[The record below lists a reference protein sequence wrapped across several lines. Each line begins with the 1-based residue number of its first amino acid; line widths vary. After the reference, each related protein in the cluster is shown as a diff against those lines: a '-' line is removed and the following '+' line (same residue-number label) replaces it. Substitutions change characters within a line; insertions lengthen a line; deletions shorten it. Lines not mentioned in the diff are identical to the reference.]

1 MGGSSAGRRASRGVC
16 AVLRA
21 QTGPRG
27 ACRPTELRSVAG
39 GGAVFPAAN
48 APGVALVGLQGA
60 RPPPPCRAAVGA
72 AGGHVG
78 AGGWARAAWAG
89 AAQAAKSPAVSRWLL
104 TSLVPSSSRS
114 APASPTHPGL
124 MSPRSSG
131 LQTPECLSREGS
143 PIPHDSDF
151 GAKLASVPEYRY
163 SQSAP
168 GKSGFALRSAV
179 AGPGLGWRGCRST
192 RRPCTPSPC
201 RLPRQRPARGHGR
214 ASPTS

>member
-1 MGGSSAGRRASRGVC
+1 MLQAWPSWGRGARGRLPRARLPSGPPGGTSALGGGR
-16 AVLRA
+16 
-21 QTGPRG
+21 GPRVG
-27 ACRPTELRSVAG
+27 RG
-39 GGAVFPAAN
+39 G
-48 APGVALVGLQGA
+48 PG
-60 RPPPPCRAAVGA
+60 
-72 AGGHVG
+72 
-78 AGGWARAAWAG
+78 
-89 AAQAAKSPAVSRWLL
+89 AKSPAVFRWLL

-151 GAKLASVPEYRY
+151 GTKLASVPEYRY

-179 AGPGLGWRGCRST
+179 AGPRLGWRGCRSA
-192 RRPCTPSPC
+192 RRPRAPSLC